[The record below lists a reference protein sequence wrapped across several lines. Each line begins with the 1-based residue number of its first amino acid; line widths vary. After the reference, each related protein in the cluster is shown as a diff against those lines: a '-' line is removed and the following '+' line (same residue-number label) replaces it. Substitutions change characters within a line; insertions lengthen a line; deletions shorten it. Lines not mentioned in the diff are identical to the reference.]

1 LRSRSLII
9 FLFLFISCSANTQVF
24 EYEIYS
30 KDKVEHIDSKILF
43 NINKGTNLVNLEVQ
57 IFPKKKKDIN
67 SYSLVFDMKF
77 REDYESEFNGVCL
90 GPSWENYGPGEFSL
104 ELKNENNFKSEI
116 KGTLNVND
124 DDRCKNYFYYLRFL
138 RINLNNGEQIL
149 LGVATDYAK
158 DYPDAPFIWLINKNN
173 VIDKIGDTNIEK
185 YSLNFELSK

>member
-1 LRSRSLII
+1 MRSRSFII
-9 FLFLFISCSANTQVF
+9 FLFLFICCSANTQVF

-116 KGTLNVND
+116 NGTLNVND

>member
-1 LRSRSLII
+1 MRSLTVTI
-9 FLFLFISCSANTQVF
+9 FLFLFISCSSNTEVF

-30 KDKVEHIDSKILF
+30 DDKVDLVNSKLLF
-43 NINKGTNLVNLEVQ
+43 NINKSSNVAHLDVQ
-57 IFPKKKKDIN
+57 IFPKKQKDIE

-90 GPSWENYGPGEFSL
+90 GPSWENFGSGEFSL

-116 KGTLNVND
+116 KGFLDLNE

-138 RINLNNGEQIL
+138 TINLRNKDQIL
-149 LGVATDYAK
+149 IGVATDYAK
-158 DYPDAPFIWLINKNN
+158 DYPDAPFIWLVNKNN
-173 VIDKIGDTNIEK
+173 QLEEIGTTNIEK

>member
-1 LRSRSLII
+1 MRSRSLII

-30 KDKVEHIDSKILF
+30 KDKVENIDSKILF

>member
-1 LRSRSLII
+1 MRSRSLII

-158 DYPDAPFIWLINKNN
+158 DYPDAPSIWLINKNN

>member
-1 LRSRSLII
+1 MRSRSLII